1 MLKYQTTNG
10 KHSLSS
16 PQIDLLFSMAKTTAS
31 KQHWLPSERE
41 QIDSIRTMG
50 KYLFHEETDS
60 TVTFEEKGRGG
71 QGEKGKGPGGKEQGL
86 SIYERGQI
94 S

>member
-16 PQIDLLFSMAKTTAS
+16 PQIDLLFSMAKTTAT
-31 KQHWLPSERE
+31 KQHRLPSERE
-41 QIDSIRTMG
+41 QMDSIRTMG

-71 QGEKGKGPGGKEQGL
+71 AGEKGKDRGGKEQGL